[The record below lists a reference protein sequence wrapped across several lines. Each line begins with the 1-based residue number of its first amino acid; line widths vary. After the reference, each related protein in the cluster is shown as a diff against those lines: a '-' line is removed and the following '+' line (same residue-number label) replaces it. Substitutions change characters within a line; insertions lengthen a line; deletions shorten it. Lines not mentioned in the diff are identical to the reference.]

1 MERLYITTIEEGSVL
16 GNGYMYC
23 HNVPSTLRTKAT
35 KAPSTPTSV
44 QVVSSTPGR
53 LRLRLAPTQRQSAN
67 MERICKALQAHS
79 QVERLKTNIHHGS
92 ITISHTALGSDLENI
107 YAVLKDLGVVFAET
121 TTLTGDRSI
130 AAAGVAN
137 AALDLNQRVARASNG
152 AIDLR
157 FLFPLGLGLLSI
169 RQLAIKGLQLE
180 IIPWYVLAWYAFDS
194 FIKLH
199 GTDQLQTEDGEK
211 S

>member
-1 MERLYITTIEEGSVL
+1 
-16 GNGYMYC
+16 MYC
-23 HNVPSTLRTKAT
+23 HDMPSTLRTKVTPAQL
-35 KAPSTPTSV
+35 PPTSV

-53 LRLRLAPTQRQSAN
+53 LRLRVAPAQRQLAN

-79 QVERLKTNIHHGS
+79 QVDRLKTNIHHGS
-92 ITISHTALGSDLENI
+92 ITISHSAQAENLENI
-107 YAVLKDLGVVFAET
+107 YAVLKDLGVVLVKT
-121 TTLTGDRSI
+121 TTLRGDRSI
-130 AAAGVAN
+130 AATGVAN
-137 AALDLNQRVARASNG
+137 AAVDLNQRVARASNG

-199 GTDQLQTEDGEK
+199 GNNQFQRGDGEK
-211 S
+211 L

>member
-1 MERLYITTIEEGSVL
+1 ML
-16 GNGYMYC
+16 GNGFMYC
-23 HNVPSTLRTKAT
+23 DDMHGTLRTKVT
-35 KAPSTPTSV
+35 KASSTPTSV

-53 LRLRLAPTQRQSAN
+53 LRLRVAPAQRQLAN

-79 QVERLKTNIHHGS
+79 QVDRLKTNIHHGS
-92 ITISHTALGSDLENI
+92 ITISHTALGGGLENI

-121 TTLTGDRSI
+121 TTPIGDRSI
-130 AAAGVAN
+130 AATGVAN
-137 AALDLNQRVARASNG
+137 AAVDLNQRVARASNG

-199 GTDQLQTEDGEK
+199 DTNQLQSGDGEK

>member
-1 MERLYITTIEEGSVL
+1 ML
-16 GNGYMYC
+16 GNGYLSRDNMT
-23 HNVPSTLRTKAT
+23 STLRAT
-35 KAPSTPTSV
+35 ATTAQSTPALL

-53 LRLRLAPTQRQSAN
+53 LRLRIAPAQRQLAN
-67 MERICKALQAHS
+67 MERICKALQAHP
-79 QVERLKTNIHHGS
+79 QVDRLKTNIHHGS
-92 ITISHTALGSDLENI
+92 ITISHIAPAGNLESI
-107 YAVLKDLGVVFAET
+107 YAALRDLGAIFAET
-121 TTLTGDRSI
+121 TTLTGDKSI

-137 AALDLNQRVARASNG
+137 AAVDLNQRVTRASHG
-152 AIDLR
+152 AVDLR

-199 GTDQLQTEDGEK
+199 GTDRLQNRNQEK
-211 S
+211 P